1 MTSNKLIDSE
11 ITSII
16 NLEHKHCIFDLKR
29 RQRQSQSQTSLHF
42 RDVNNQTKEY
52 LGYPVSD
59 DQRNDLDTSSTNS
72 DYESDS
78 DDVYQAGIER
88 SPRIAPQI
96 TEPDDE
102 IYGEFDPNLA
112 IQNEI
117 MVRNRSISLLV
128 VNCY

>member
-1 MTSNKLIDSE
+1 MY
-11 ITSII
+11 
-16 NLEHKHCIFDLKR
+16 
-29 RQRQSQSQTSLHF
+29 RQPQSQTSLDF
-42 RDVNNQTKEY
+42 RDVNTQTKEY

-59 DQRNDLDTSSTNS
+59 DQRSDLDTSSTNS

-117 MVRNRSISLLV
+117 MVRNRSC
-128 VNCY
+128 N

>member
-1 MTSNKLIDSE
+1 MTSNGQRNSAI
-11 ITSII
+11 
-16 NLEHKHCIFDLKR
+16 LKR
-29 RQRQSQSQTSLHF
+29 QPQSQTSLHF

-102 IYGEFDPNLA
+102 IYGEFDPNIA

-117 MVRNRSISLLV
+117 MVRNHNNCSCLLV
-128 VNCY
+128 LQLARR